1 MKIIPYS
8 NELKNEI
15 KRLNIEWLEKYFSVE
30 NNDVIQLSD
39 PENEIINK
47 GGLIYY
53 ISLNDEII
61 GTATLMKID
70 GTTYELGKMAVSE
83 NNQGTGI
90 GKKLLEHCISE
101 SEKMNLDRIVL
112 YSNTI
117 LESAIHL
124 YKKYG
129 FTEVEMDKPHY
140 KRANIKMELNL
151 KLIE

>member
-30 NNDVIQLSD
+30 NNDVLQLSD

-53 ISLNDEII
+53 SSLNDEII

-70 GTTYELGKMAVSE
+70 DTTYELGKMAVSE
-83 NNQGTGI
+83 NNQGIGV
-90 GKKLLEHCISE
+90 GKKLLEHCIIE
-101 SEKMNLDRIVL
+101 SEKMNLERIVL

-140 KRANIKMELNL
+140 KRANIKMELKL
-151 KLIE
+151 KPIE